1 MLPAVAAGRELVV
14 TAGNGLTLIC
24 KVADFDESLIEV
36 AVTVAVKAAVTDA
49 GAW

>member
-1 MLPAVAAGRELVV
+1 MAAGRELVV